1 MDTTPEVRSSSSSTE
16 ASRAAERRVARAN
29 RACITCRAR
38 KQRCI
43 PPAVNARPQ
52 APCQRCM
59 RHAITCSFETDRPPT
74 VPEDIGPS
82 QLSHIVIE
90 LQRRIN
96 THEARIAELEKGSLY
111 TRTQSSHERSLGHV
125 EASSASER
133 DSKNTEEPVSGIKDP
148 AAPSVQSDRTT
159 EPQASRYDINS
170 LELVSPIATL
180 RSLGALDSDQENA
193 FSPFDPISCRLL
205 SFQEAQDALHT
216 YIDHCHPWAPVLD
229 TGLRYSGMSLRQ
241 SSPALFLA
249 IVAVGTRFWHGGS
262 VHPRYFE
269 IIDLLD
275 KTISRLLLSPTPSDA
290 SVATIQ
296 ALMIYLQWMPCVRK
310 DNLSS
315 TPSEHGLSQQQRTEI
330 KTRYNDM
337 SAWAVFG
344 LALRYASFINLE
356 RLALAPFRG
365 AAKVA
370 VTKDDIA
377 RMRTW
382 LNLITYDSSLTL
394 TSGLPSSVDP
404 LPAARVVQD
413 FYLHRTAQDPGDVRY
428 GALIELTC
436 MVQRLKATD
445 VGSSG
450 RPPSVA
456 ILKKVNIEMEE
467 WERHWLPKL
476 RHTPLQHIQM
486 PFTSLR
492 WYRLSLNSSLLRPVL
507 SSSTRS
513 QTDILHVWTLGF
525 LETSTTAASQILLSL
540 ATGASSFVWHVSS
553 QNLTTYPA
561 DEFSIDP
568 AARASLH
575 HAVDATWISSTFAL
589 TFLVL
594 CYIRRTID
602 DDLHILSIPTAE
614 SSASRAPAKPRSHSL
629 LARLTKFAIEI
640 FECESKGPEFRSGG
654 GYEAVIRDAASIVL
668 DDESSSQAAPIA
680 QDTLDPAIQSLFDLM
695 DDTVYEWPSV
705 YEDDFMQPSSNFAD
719 SWGPR

>member
-1 MDTTPEVRSSSSSTE
+1 
-16 ASRAAERRVARAN
+16 
-29 RACITCRAR
+29 
-38 KQRCI
+38 
-43 PPAVNARPQ
+43 
-52 APCQRCM
+52 M

-111 TRTQSSHERSLGHV
+111 TRTQTSHEPSIANLD
-125 EASSASER
+125 ASSASER
-133 DSKNTEEPVSGIKDP
+133 DSKHTEEPTIGVKN
-148 AAPSVQSDRTT
+148 ATAPSVQSDRT

-180 RSLGALDSDQENA
+180 RSLGALDSDQQHA

-205 SFQEAQDALHT
+205 SFQDAQDALHT
-216 YIDHCHPWAPVLD
+216 YFDHCHPWAPVLD
-229 TGLRYSGMSLRQ
+229 VGLRYNGMSLRQ
-241 SSPALFLA
+241 ASPALFLT

-269 IIDLLD
+269 IIGLLD
-275 KTISRLLLSPTPSDA
+275 KTISQLLLSPTPSDA
-290 SVATIQ
+290 SVPTIQ
-296 ALMIYLQWMPCVRK
+296 ALMIYLQWMPCVPK
-310 DNLSS
+310 DNLTS
-315 TPSEHGLSQQQRTEI
+315 TPSEHGSSQQQQKTEI

-365 AAKVA
+365 GSSSSSGGAASSKLP
-370 VTKDDIA
+370 VTKDDVA

-404 LPAARVVQD
+404 VPAARVVQD
-413 FYLHRTAQDPGDVRY
+413 FYQHRAAQDPGDIRY

-436 MVQRLKATD
+436 MVQRLKASD
-445 VGSSG
+445 SG
-450 RPPSVA
+450 RPPNVSS
-456 ILKKVNIEMEE
+456 LKKVNIEMEE
-467 WERHWLPKL
+467 WERNWLPKL
-476 RHTPLQHIQM
+476 RHAPLQHIQM

-540 ATGASSFVWHVSS
+540 ATGAPNFIWHVSS
-553 QNLTTYPA
+553 QNLNTYPS
-561 DEFSIDP
+561 DEFSMDP

-575 HAVDATWISSTFAL
+575 HAVDATWISFTFAL

-614 SSASRAPAKPRSHSL
+614 SPASRAPAKPRPHSL

-668 DDESSSQAAPIA
+668 DNKNSHHHGKHEDDDEGGVNNQVNNVGGPTIIA

-695 DDTVYEWPSV
+695 DDTVYEWPNV
-705 YEDDFMQPSSNFAD
+705 YEDEFMQSASNFAD